1 MRVAVQTKHPNNGHF
16 SDPVDMVVA
25 DASPVATLLGMP
37 YPSAYVIIG
46 VRDGSEIRYEERK
59 D

>member
-1 MRVAVQTKHPNNGHF
+1 MKVAVQTKKPNADIF
-16 SDPVDMVVA
+16 SNPVDMVVA

-46 VRDGSEIRYEERK
+46 VMDGSEIRYEEWK